1 MKETKGGGAAAPDRL
16 AVKLADAVR
25 LPDTLVR
32 VARQGMAGRPCT
44 ICVHPDH
51 AEIDR
56 QLIAGMA
63 MPGISSNFGVTTKS
77 LTRHRD
83 NHVPTADMQAGAAE
97 VVAAETRHG
106 AGLVKDATMLRD
118 KALSLLRK
126 AEAVSDLRTALMG
139 VREAARCLELMAK
152 LTGDLDEGAT
162 INVIANPQFIVVQQ
176 AILSALAPHPAARAA
191 VVKALEGIGR

>member
-1 MKETKGGGAAAPDRL
+1 
-16 AVKLADAVR
+16 
-25 LPDTLVR
+25 
-32 VARQGMAGRPCT
+32 
-44 ICVHPDH
+44 
-51 AEIDR
+51 
-56 QLIAGMA
+56 
-63 MPGISSNFGVTTKS
+63 
-77 LTRHRD
+77 
-83 NHVPTADMQAGAAE
+83 
-97 VVAAETRHG
+97 
-106 AGLVKDATMLRD
+106 MLRD